1 MRETQ
6 TTPKQPRDEQG
17 NARGNDRVP
26 AADPGQTETDDA
38 HRIEGRD
45 RPPAGRNR
53 GPSPWLG
60 GG

>member
-6 TTPKQPRDEQG
+6 TTPKQPRDEDG
-17 NARGNDRVP
+17 NVPEEARARPAEHEQPEVND
-26 AADPGQTETDDA
+26 AD
-38 HRIEGRD
+38 RIDGRD
-45 RPPAGRNR
+45 RPPAGSDR